1 MKQLK
6 EDFLLAVRLVYKKIL
21 FVFIYTILVAV
32 LSPESPKF
40 VETVSNVMLAGVI
53 LYLIVFYACVAMLL
67 AVYFYPVVKEKIGE
81 SPSFVKRFAF
91 IVGIQTVLFFIE
103 NLLYGCVAD
112 SLLHS
117 PRQHYNIVFDGSG
130 VGMIPESVQTV
141 AMTLTVVVVI
151 LAGRRIM
158 TGLAAMS
165 RK

>member
-40 VETVSNVMLAGVI
+40 VETVSNVTLAGVI

-91 IVGIQTVLFFIE
+91 IVGAQTVLF
-103 NLLYGCVAD
+103 
-112 SLLHS
+112 SLKTCFTVML
-117 PRQHYNIVFDGSG
+117 QIVCYTDQAIARLF
-130 VGMIPESVQTV
+130 M
-141 AMTLTVVVVI
+141 TVVE
-151 LAGRRIM
+151 LE
-158 TGLAAMS
+158 
-165 RK
+165 

>member
-32 LSPESPKF
+32 LSPEFPKF
-40 VETVSNVMLAGVI
+40 VETVSNVTLAGVI

-117 PRQHYNIVFDGSG
+117 PRQHYNIVYAGSG
-130 VGMIPESVQTV
+130 VGMIPESIQTV

>member
-40 VETVSNVMLAGVI
+40 VETVSNVTLAGVV
-53 LYLIVFYACVAMLL
+53 LYLIVFYACIAMLF
-67 AVYFYPVVKEKIGE
+67 AAYFYPVIKEKIGE
-81 SPSFVKRFAF
+81 SQSFVKRFAF

-117 PRQHYNIVFDGSG
+117 PRQHYNIVFDGNG
-130 VGMIPESVQTV
+130 IGMVTESIGTV
-141 AMTLTVVVVI
+141 AMALTVVMII
-151 LAGRRIM
+151 LIGRRIM

>member
-40 VETVSNVMLAGVI
+40 VETVSNVTLAGVI

-81 SPSFVKRFAF
+81 SQYFVKRFAF
-91 IVGIQTVLFFIE
+91 IVGAQTVLFFIE
-103 NLLYGCVAD
+103 NLLYGYVAD
-112 SLLHS
+112 SLLHRPS
-117 PRQHYNIVFDGSG
+117 YCKIVYDGSG
-130 VGMIPESVQTV
+130 IGMIPESVQTV

>member
-21 FVFIYTILVAV
+21 FVFIYMSLAPIIF
-32 LSPESPKF
+32 PEYHRGI
-40 VETVSNVMLAGVI
+40 ETVTNVTLKGAV
-53 LYLIVFYACVAMLL
+53 LYLIVVYACIVMVFE
-67 AVYFYPVVKEKIGE
+67 VYSYSAVKEKIGE
-81 SPSFVKRFAF
+81 SPSFVKRFVF
-91 IVGIQTVLFFIE
+91 IVGIQTVLFLTTTYI
-103 NLLYGCVAD
+103 YDYVAE
-112 SLLHS
+112 SLRPS
-117 PRQHYNIVFDGSG
+117 PIHYKIVYDGSG
-130 VGMIPESVQTV
+130 IGMIPESVQTV